1 MLDMT
6 AQISA
11 SLNALTREFSTIA
24 HNLANVSTSGYKRQ
38 CSSFTKVLDA
48 QSGNG
53 SPLGNLDF
61 SQGHLFET
69 HRTLDIALHGKG
81 FFVIETPDGPLYT
94 RQGIFRENQNSQIV
108 DAEGRVVAG
117 AQGPLVIPEMA
128 EGSHITVSED
138 GTISVGGAAVGQF
151 RIVDFGEHEGRL
163 VPVGLCCYRAPD
175 DVDPEP
181 AADVVVR
188 QGFQEASNVKMAEEL
203 VSMILVSRMYE
214 ANMRL
219 VNVRKDSSQSLISV
233 AMG

>member
-1 MLDMT
+1 MDAT
-6 AQISA
+6 AQLNA
-11 SLNALTREFSTIA
+11 SLNALTREFDTIA
-24 HNLANVSTSGYKRQ
+24 HNLANVSTTGYKRQ

-53 SPLGNLDF
+53 PPLGNLDF

-69 HRTLDIALHGKG
+69 HRALDVALHGKG

-94 RQGIFRENQNSQIV
+94 RQGIFRENQNGQIV

-117 AQGPLVIPEMA
+117 ANGPLVIPETTDV
-128 EGSHITVSED
+128 SHVTVSED
-138 GTISVGGAAVGQF
+138 GTINVAGAAVGQF
-151 RIVDFGEHEGRL
+151 RIVDFGEDEGRL
-163 VPVGLCCYRAPD
+163 VPAGLSCFQAPD
-175 DVDPEP
+175 DVEP
-181 AADVVVR
+181 GQATDVVVR

-219 VNVRKDSSQSLISV
+219 VSVRKDSSQSLISV